1 MRAAFDTA
9 WKHAIAPTVAH
20 IAGVGGMAGPLI
32 ALGASE
38 VKTAIDKFL
47 GAKDAKAAGG
57 GGAGVPGPGGGAP
70 AANAALARKMY
81 PAWGSG
87 AEWAAWNAVEMREAG
102 WNQYARNASSG
113 AYGIP
118 QALPPSKMGA
128 AANPPESNVHAQIS
142 WMISYIKGRYGDPI
156 GALAH
161 ENAYGWYAKGTK
173 GAAPGWAWVGEA
185 GPELVKMHG
194 GETVIPHAASMAIG
208 GGIGRGYA
216 AGTGDPEIPHKPI
229 LAAIKAEREKRWTLT
244 QAIRDINL
252 ILRGNISRDL
262 RHHLIGEVHQDE
274 RKRRRVDHELDSL
287 RHDRDRVR
295 KDIRQLNRR
304 EHSQQVLI
312 GSLRR
317 QLAGAPPEEAAR
329 LLDLINVHTWR
340 LKNMRSQERVDEWA
354 LHGQP
359 HSKAPA
365 GPALIAL
372 AKELLKGSTP
382 KTPIND
388 QIAAN
393 LAIFNRD
400 QRLLK
405 LPGLSKKDHDILKKE
420 RDAAAKKLKFFRKEA
435 KELRAYRDVL
445 GADEVVVKGE
455 LADAERAHDKGDIT
469 KFKGQLSR
477 DESLVSTINLWLR
490 GKAKAGGGGSGD
502 GSGGGDSGGGG
513 GGPGTAPAGRFVG
526 MLPAGP
532 GAAGGGDF
540 TGGGTGGLGGSGAE
554 LLGIPGAAGGRA
566 LRAAQARPRAVPA
579 AARLRVPRR
588 GGSSPPAAPLAP
600 LAPLRA
606 AFSAGAARISPSL
619 SSQAPPAAA
628 GWASCWTGSIP

>member
-1 MRAAFDTA
+1 
-9 WKHAIAPTVAH
+9 
-20 IAGVGGMAGPLI
+20 
-32 ALGASE
+32 
-38 VKTAIDKFL
+38 
-47 GAKDAKAAGG
+47 
-57 GGAGVPGPGGGAP
+57 
-70 AANAALARKMY
+70 
-81 PAWGSG
+81 
-87 AEWAAWNAVEMREAG
+87 
-102 WNQYARNASSG
+102 
-113 AYGIP
+113 
-118 QALPPSKMGA
+118 MGA
-128 AANPPESNVHAQIS
+128 AANPPQSNVHAQIS

-435 KELRAYRDVL
+435 KELRTYRDVL

-554 LLGIPGAAGGRA
+554 LLGIPGAAGGSSSAGSSGASAGGSGGGPGAGTPPWRIVPSGGSA
-566 LRAAQARPRAVPA
+566 GSAGSAAGGLFGGGGAHFPEPVLAGVSGGGGMGQLLDRLDSLIAATRAAPA
-579 AARLRVPRR
+579 TTGAHLGAALNGVSRQ
-588 GGSSPPAAPLAP
+588 
-600 LAPLRA
+600 
-606 AFSAGAARISPSL
+606 AGASAR
-619 SSQAPPAAA
+619 
-628 GWASCWTGSIP
+628 WNTR